1 MRHVLSVE
9 NATERGWLNVDDLS
23 DAIDKY
29 SACHNNNNRPQAF
42 AIGQNV
48 TRAGAV
54 QYKPSPS
61 QKFGSNAAP
70 KSNNGGRFTP
80 VNTGGTRKCF
90 HCGSFDH
97 LRDRC
102 PRLNRPTADMT
113 GRPARVSRVNAVD
126 NCSAISQM
134 DATRGACSQRAN
146 NNFHTSVVRSVRGAG
161 SRRVFHASTAA
172 RDHTAA
178 CRPSEVHDTAACKPS
193 SGDGLD
199 NSTTYGSDRVS

>member
-1 MRHVLSVE
+1 MSVE
-9 NATERGWLNVDDLS
+9 NASERGWLNVDGLS

-48 TRAGAV
+48 TRAGAG
-54 QYKPSPS
+54 QYKPPGPS

-80 VNTGGTRKCF
+80 VNASGTRKCF

-102 PRLNRPTADMT
+102 PKLN
-113 GRPARVSRVNAVD
+113 
-126 NCSAISQM
+126 
-134 DATRGACSQRAN
+134 
-146 NNFHTSVVRSVRGAG
+146 
-161 SRRVFHASTAA
+161 
-172 RDHTAA
+172 
-178 CRPSEVHDTAACKPS
+178 
-193 SGDGLD
+193 
-199 NSTTYGSDRVS
+199 